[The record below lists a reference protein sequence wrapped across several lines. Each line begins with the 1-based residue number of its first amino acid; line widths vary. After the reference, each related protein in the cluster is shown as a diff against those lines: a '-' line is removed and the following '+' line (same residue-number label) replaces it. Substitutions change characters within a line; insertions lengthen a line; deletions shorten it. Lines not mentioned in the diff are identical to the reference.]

1 MIPFQRESYRW
12 CSATSFQQLVPNTF
26 INSDYTW
33 KNKRYIP
40 VGTKKCWPFLFLFR
54 TRSDCLTLMFY
65 STFYIVG
72 TWFVSQYD
80 VIFKGFGEGA
90 LQETSL
96 NNLFNLFLSQIQ
108 QNIVSEI
115 LKVFPA
121 FHSDKYFKENTWS
134 FLYCKEFSL
143 FRTWTS
149 PLLRRAVFLKIVKL
163 RATLRE
169 VSR

>member
-1 MIPFQRESYRW
+1 M
-12 CSATSFQQLVPNTF
+12 
-26 INSDYTW
+26 
-33 KNKRYIP
+33 
-40 VGTKKCWPFLFLFR
+40 
-54 TRSDCLTLMFY
+54 LMFY

-121 FHSDKYFKENTWS
+121 FHSE
-134 FLYCKEFSL
+134 
-143 FRTWTS
+143 
-149 PLLRRAVFLKIVKL
+149 VF
-163 RATLRE
+163 
-169 VSR
+169 